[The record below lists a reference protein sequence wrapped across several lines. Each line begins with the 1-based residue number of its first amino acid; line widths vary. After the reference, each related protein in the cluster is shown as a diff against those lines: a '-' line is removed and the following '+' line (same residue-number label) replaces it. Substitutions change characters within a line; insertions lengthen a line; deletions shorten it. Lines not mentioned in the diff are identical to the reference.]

1 MRTGLIA
8 AQSRTPAGDLRAH
21 LRLAGRSVLTWQVD
35 LLRSMGAE
43 RIICLCDDAT
53 GEVLPLQHQVEA
65 AGGSFH
71 ALKGFA
77 ALPALVRAEDELIV
91 LCDGLVPDPDLV
103 AAHLGQGEGLAK
115 GVLCLPEDHPLAKA
129 HPIAFERI
137 DAARHWAGL
146 LVMRGAP
153 VQHLADFPADA
164 DAVSVVLRLA
174 LQAGTPC
181 KTLLLDDVSAAM
193 WLLADDEAAVRGHE
207 AALIAAAAPAQDWR
221 APLSALAAGVVRIA
235 GSRWIGEGARVSVA
249 LALAALFGGVIA
261 AAFGLGAIGLAV
273 AALGAF
279 SAEISAGFLG
289 MSARL
294 RRSESDTSAGRALE
308 GAVDLSAALAAW
320 FALSP
325 WPELAPLAICGPL
338 TIGLA
343 RLAEREDRG
352 ALSIIASDRACL
364 LVVLALGAAFGLA
377 APMIAALAV
386 LLLGALLLKPRQ
398 N

>member
-8 AQSRTPAGDLRAH
+8 AQSRTAAGDLRAH
-21 LRLAGRSVLTWQVD
+21 LRLAGRSVLAWQVD
-35 LLRSMGAE
+35 LLRSLGAE
-43 RIICLCDDAT
+43 RIICLCDDAA
-53 GEVLPLQHQVEA
+53 GEILPLQHQTEA

-103 AAHLGQGEGLAK
+103 VGHLAQGGALTR
-115 GVLCLPEDHPLAKA
+115 GVLCLSADHPLAKA
-129 HPIAFERI
+129 HPTAFERI

-164 DAVSVVLRLA
+164 DAVSVLLRLA

-181 KTLLLDDVSAAM
+181 PMLPSDGASAAT
-193 WLLADDEAAVRGHE
+193 WLMADGEAAVRGQE
-207 AALIAAAAPAQDWR
+207 ATLIAAAAPAQDWR
-221 APLSALAAGVVRIA
+221 APLCALAAGAVRIA
-235 GSRWIGEGARVSVA
+235 APRWIGEGASASAA
-249 LALAALFGGVIA
+249 LALAALLGGVIA
-261 AAFGLGAIGLAV
+261 ASLDAGAIGLAAV
-273 AALGAF
+273 ALGAF
-279 SAEISAGFLG
+279 GAEVSAGFSR

-294 RRSESDTSAGRALE
+294 RRSESDSLARPALM

-325 WPELAPLAICGPL
+325 WPEIAPLAICGPL

-343 RLAEREDRG
+343 RLAAREDRG
-352 ALSIIASDRACL
+352 ALSIMASDRASL
-364 LVVLALGAAFGLA
+364 LIVLALGAALGFA
-377 APMIAALAV
+377 APMTAALAV
-386 LLLGALLLKPRQ
+386 LLLGALLLKPRP